1 MRIKELSS
9 MSSVFAIAGVFSFF
23 FFVVAVVFY
32 VLKSI
37 ALQTLAAKRGIE
49 NPWLGWIPIADLYI
63 MGLLVKEMDVFGYH
77 LDNLGLW
84 CPVIFVGGAILANI
98 PVLGVIISVA
108 LLVFAVL
115 FTYRLFEIYTSQ
127 AILYTVLSV
136 LLCLFPV
143 FLFIIRNN
151 DPIDSNP
158 QGLQPPTSY

>member
-1 MRIKELSS
+1 

-63 MGLLVKEMDVFGYH
+63 MGLLVNEMDVFGYH

-84 CPVIFVGGAILANI
+84 CPVIFVGGGILVNLPI
-98 PVLGVIISVA
+98 LGALICVA
-108 LLVFAVL
+108 LLVFSAL
-115 FTYRLFEIYTSQ
+115 FAYKLFEIYTSQ
-127 AILYTVLSV
+127 AVLYTVLSI

-151 DPIDSNP
+151 DPIGSTP
-158 QGLQPPTSY
+158 QGLQPPRPY